1 MDIKNMNEEEL
12 IDVMT
17 QIKEICK
24 DAHDCDECIFYKIY
38 YNHPTQVCPFNHA
51 PFRWDFGK
59 EIKND

>member
-1 MDIKNMNEEEL
+1 MDIKKMSEEEI

-17 QIKEICK
+17 QIKEICN

-59 EIKND
+59 EIKDD